1 VEKGLRFSLRRA
13 PTSADIIARVAV
25 RDGRA
30 AKSRCGRP
38 SGLPPRVDLDRV
50 SGESDERSAG
60 EPLPRVRESG
70 GNRRHQGDASVERR
84 LECAREAFPC
94 RFELAE
100 LVQQDEFAPGRNIPP
115 HRPGRAQRTG
125 PVEVAHRRAGSQIL
139 EYRKP
144 FRRRDVSQKAGVA
157 SPVRKTMIFR
167 DEAGQANGRLPPID
181 QRPERLLDIRV

>member
-30 AKSRCGRP
+30 AKTPVRSSEWPATTRRSR
-38 SGLPPRVDLDRV
+38 SV

-181 QRPERLLDIRV
+181 HRPERLLDIRV